1 MTAEIICIGT
11 ELLLGNILNSNAR
24 YLAQELAT
32 LGIPHYY
39 QSVVGDNPTRI
50 HQVIETAIARSQL
63 LIFTGGLGPTPD
75 DLTTEAIASFFQTP
89 LIERPEILEDITQKF
104 AQRGRTMS
112 PSNRKQALFP
122 QGAAILTNPVG
133 SAPGMI
139 WQPRPNLTILT
150 FPGVP
155 TEVYRMWKDIAV
167 PYLQQQGWASSTLH
181 SQMMRFWGIAEST
194 LAERVSHWLDSPN
207 PTVAPYADLGE
218 VKLRVCA
225 KAKTKTEAQALI
237 APVVEELKQLA
248 GRHYYGSDD
257 ETLAQVVGRLLLDTG
272 ETLAVAESCTGG
284 QLGQMLTDI
293 PGSSQYFWGGAIAY
307 DNRVKISLLD
317 VNPDDLDQHGAVS
330 HPIAQQ
336 MASGICQR
344 LGTTW
349 GVSVT
354 GIAGPGGGTA
364 DKPVGLVYIGLA
376 RSDGWVESWE
386 DRCGA
391 TWDRRWIRHVSCC
404 NALDRLRL
412 QLLARHLN

>member
-11 ELLLGNILNSNAR
+11 ELLLGNTLNSNAH
-24 YLAQELAT
+24 YLARELAA

-39 QSVVGDNPTRI
+39 QTVVGDNPTRI

-75 DLTTEAIASFFQTP
+75 DLTTEAIAAFFQTP
-89 LIERPEILEDITQKF
+89 LIERPEIIEDITQKF

-112 PSNRKQALFP
+112 PSNRKQALLP
-122 QGAAILTNPVG
+122 QGADILTNPVG

-155 TEVYRMWKDIAV
+155 SELYRMWQDIAV
-167 PYLQQQGWASSTLH
+167 PYLQQQGWASSTIY

-194 LAERVSHWLDSPN
+194 LAERVSQWFDSTN

-225 KAKTKTEAQALI
+225 KANSKTEAQALI
-237 APVVEELKQLA
+237 APVVEELKQIA

-257 ETLAQVVGRLLLDTG
+257 ETLARVVGRLLLNAG
-272 ETLAVAESCTGG
+272 GTLSVAESCTGG
-284 QLGQMLTDI
+284 KLGQMLTDV
-293 PGSSQYFWGGAIAY
+293 PGSSEYFWGGAIAY

-317 VNPDDLDQHGAVS
+317 VNPADLDDHGAVS

-349 GVSVT
+349 GLSIT
-354 GIAGPGGGTA
+354 GIAGPGGGTV
-364 DKPVGLVYIGLA
+364 DKPIGLVYIGLA

-386 DRCGA
+386 YRCGA
-391 TWDRRWIRHVSCC
+391 THDRAWIRHVSSCH
-404 NALDRLRL
+404 ALDRLRL
-412 QLLARHLN
+412 QLLDRHLN